1 MDLGLVLPPAK
12 LLNHRSAQKTYKL
25 HFVFVFPTDEPAASH
40 SAPHTPIY
48 LRHVQSQ
55 KFDNTTKRPPNV
67 HFHRTTSYGSW
78 AMLHDL
84 RNISESSHSPNRTF
98 CPPSNT
104 RNFHT
109 SEAHTL
115 SALQRPT
122 ATPFHRHGISAF
134 ACSSRQLHLPLH
146 RLQHTFTHI
155 RVNEPPMENTTAVK
169 APNSTRQYI
178 VPLKNPKHGQR
189 TLV

>member
-104 RNFHT
+104 AGPQAPKPFQIRSFHT
-109 SEAHTL
+109 EL
-115 SALQRPT
+115 YT
-122 ATPFHRHGISAF
+122 AVQPQHGISTHPKRTHYPL
-134 ACSSRQLHLPLH
+134 SSAQQQHRFTGTEFQLLRVLH
-146 RLQHTFTHI
+146 GSSISRSIGFSTLLHTS
-155 RVNEPPMENTTAVK
+155 A
-169 APNSTRQYI
+169 
-178 VPLKNPKHGQR
+178 
-189 TLV
+189 